1 VLKRVCSIVLGS
13 FAVMGALPNELTDLE
28 ARLMKPNWEVL
39 AELGVLL
46 DREPEKGEAVT
57 AAAFDRLGFPYPAE
71 HYDADLVRQLVLDL
85 ERRRGA
91 GMVVRGYQEDGLGR
105 LYYEADAADGGED
118 TQLRPRR
125 AWCRRSPAAPAP
137 ASSDPGPDEASD
149 SAVETPSRL
158 VMAKAP
164 G

>member
-1 VLKRVCSIVLGS
+1 VLKRVCSIVLGI
-13 FAVMGALPNELTDLE
+13 FAVMGALPSELTDLE

-46 DREPEKGEAVT
+46 DREPEKGEAVA

-105 LYYEADAADGGED
+105 LYYEADAADGDED
-118 TQLRPRR
+118 TQLR
-125 AWCRRSPAAPAP
+125 
-137 ASSDPGPDEASD
+137 ASA
-149 SAVETPSRL
+149 RL
-158 VMAKAP
+158 VQAIAGGTSASFVGP
-164 G
+164 WP